1 MYLIVY
7 YSVTET
13 LCILHFAI
21 CNFAFLYSYR
31 ISFPVLRKWMNA
43 SARLQ

>member
-13 LCILHFAI
+13 LCILQFAI
-21 CNFAFLYSYR
+21 LHFCILTEYRFLFFASG
-31 ISFPVLRKWMNA
+31 
-43 SARLQ
+43 